1 MDFQEIIMFLQRLP
15 TAGWTDREIGELL
28 SEAFVLKNVWHGAEN
43 HFAGANGTGGTFGM
57 MGR

>member
-15 TAGWTDREIGELL
+15 TASWTDSQIETLL

-43 HFAGANGTGGTFGM
+43 HFAGANGAGGRFGM